1 MRKLLNTL
9 YVTTPE
15 TYLALDG
22 ENVVVWLNDEERLR
36 LPLHTIDGIA
46 YFGYKGTSPA
56 LMGAC
61 AERGVRLSY
70 FTPNGRFLASASANE
85 NGNVLLRKQQ
95 YRLSDDPAASA
106 KIDVRLSGKDLQQPR
121 ILSRRRG
128 YHPQR

>member
-22 ENVVVWLNDEERLR
+22 ENVVVLLGEEEKLR
-36 LPLHTIDGIA
+36 LPLHTIESIA

-61 AERGVRLSY
+61 VC
-70 FTPNGRFLASASANE
+70 TASTAAANC
-85 NGNVLLRKQQ
+85 
-95 YRLSDDPAASA
+95 A
-106 KIDVRLSGKDLQQPR
+106 KSC
-121 ILSRRRG
+121 SWA
-128 YHPQR
+128 